1 MAADLCRMLIGMDD
15 LDPPEAPRVWLGHI
29 ADDSIAV
36 SIYALV
42 REGVRQQ
49 PGLAASMAASVRM
62 TFVDDYPPVRIEL
75 RRDEIEIADDI
86 DADDRAC
93 DLELSGRL
101 GDIAALL
108 VVPLAGGLPLPT
120 TRRGRGAIARL
131 ADGRVDFDGSLALAR
146 DLLRL
151 LAVDVKRAAPA
162 VPLR

>member
-1 MAADLCRMLIGMDD
+1 MLIGMDD
-15 LDPPEAPRVWLGHI
+15 LESPAAPLVRLGPI

-42 REGVRQQ
+42 REGVRHQ
-49 PGLAASMAASVRM
+49 PRLAASMAASVRM
-62 TFVDDYPPVRIEL
+62 NFLDDYPPVRIEL
-75 RRDEIEIADDI
+75 RGDEIEITDDI
-86 DADDRAC
+86 DAEDRAC

-108 VVPLAGGLPLPT
+108 VVPLAGGLPMPT

-146 DLLRL
+146 NLLRL
-151 LAVDVKRAAPA
+151 LAVDVKRAASA
-162 VPLR
+162 NAAH